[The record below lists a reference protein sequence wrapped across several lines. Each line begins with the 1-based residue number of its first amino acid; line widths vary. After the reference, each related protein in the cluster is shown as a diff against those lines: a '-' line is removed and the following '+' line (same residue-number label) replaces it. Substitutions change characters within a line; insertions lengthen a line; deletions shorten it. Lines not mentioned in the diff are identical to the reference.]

1 MFIGSQESD
10 KQSVCSKKCRHTI
23 YCGMREAPYLVLKML
38 SKRATKVVSRPG
50 TSALVC
56 KALKARK
63 TNQFRKSL
71 KKKIEI

>member
-1 MFIGSQESD
+1 
-10 KQSVCSKKCRHTI
+10 
-23 YCGMREAPYLVLKML
+23 MREAPYLVLKML

-63 TNQFRKSL
+63 TINSGKAL
-71 KKKIEI
+71 KQKLKYKEIEARN